1 MVWQAVAVYGFKKK
15 VLKSS
20 EDWSTRV
27 DYIVQRLLDSDN
39 AICWGVDCAHVARYM
54 DKSFGQYF
62 KESSQSY
69 KVLHHLVQVL
79 IHGDEAQRLE
89 AMNDAI
95 RYLESHEKAWPVNEE
110 ITRPGDAPRALR
122 NHDGEEGTLP

>member
-1 MVWQAVAVYGFKKK
+1 MVWQAVAVYGFKKN

-54 DKSFGQYF
+54 DKSYEEYCQEASKSGELLYR
-62 KESSQSY
+62 
-69 KVLHHLVQVL
+69 LHYAVNSKDAEL
-79 IHGDEAQRLE
+79 IHE
-89 AMNDAI
+89 AMNEAAQYIDD
-95 RYLESHEKAWPVNEE
+95 YQKAYANRKEVA
-110 ITRPGDAPRALR
+110 RPGEAPRALR